1 MTRRKSHPWVQPMF
15 SYSDVLVLSTA
26 DGDAGAEGREEGS
39 VWLYAHQL
47 AALNSARVHPRTL
60 PPVVTPRYTENKPS
74 SETST
79 HARRFSSQRIYKIGT
94 LFYFLSYHLL
104 SEAFMEI
111 MHHKGSGLFGDD
123 FYTTDVLHYETHA
136 CEISLIVSIVVGFG
150 TVFICFLWSIIC
162 LLYFLVFNC
171 IMYSRMHW

>member
-47 AALNSARVHPRTL
+47 AALNSTRVHPRTL

-94 LFYFLSYHLL
+94 LFYFLSYHCWVKLSWKSCIIREVAYLGTTFIPLMFYIMKHMPVKLVWLSLL
-104 SEAFMEI
+104 
-111 MHHKGSGLFGDD
+111 
-123 FYTTDVLHYETHA
+123 
-136 CEISLIVSIVVGFG
+136 
-150 TVFICFLWSIIC
+150 W
-162 LLYFLVFNC
+162 
-171 IMYSRMHW
+171 